1 MFQGPDV
8 KSSNFIWG
16 ESLGKISPQQW
27 TQRDVSGASTA
38 ISWLRYISLQV
49 DLFNGLNND
58 ILAREGLVALDMKH
72 SVSPGPVSVTP
83 VGTPGPIT
91 HIKQD
96 MMYPSSMSSPAPPN
110 SRQVRGGEV
119 ARGDDCLY
127 YQWYQE
133 ACLGVSRWSEKQK
146 NVVRP
151 SQSSL
156 ILAILSCP
164 CIL

>member
-1 MFQGPDV
+1 M
-8 KSSNFIWG
+8 
-16 ESLGKISPQQW
+16 
-27 TQRDVSGASTA
+27 
-38 ISWLRYISLQV
+38 QV

-110 SRQVRGGEV
+110 SRQVRLGAER
-119 ARGDDCLY
+119 AREERAREDRRHILIVCIISGT
-127 YQWYQE
+127 
-133 ACLGVSRWSEKQK
+133 K
-146 NVVRP
+146 RP
-151 SQSSL
+151 V
-156 ILAILSCP
+156 
-164 CIL
+164 

>member
-27 TQRDVSGASTA
+27 TQRD
-38 ISWLRYISLQV
+38 V

-110 SRQVRGGEV
+110 SRQVRDSPVSAG
-119 ARGDDCLY
+119 RGDDCLY

-146 NVVRP
+146 NVVRHSHSHP
-151 SQSSL
+151 FLPEALISPVSSYYL
-156 ILAILSCP
+156 LYS
-164 CIL
+164 

>member
-1 MFQGPDV
+1 MV
-8 KSSNFIWG
+8 
-16 ESLGKISPQQW
+16 
-27 TQRDVSGASTA
+27 
-38 ISWLRYISLQV
+38 QV

-110 SRQVRGGEV
+110 SICSRLSAIERRGS
-119 ARGDDCLY
+119 
-127 YQWYQE
+127 
-133 ACLGVSRWSEKQK
+133 SR
-146 NVVRP
+146 
-151 SQSSL
+151 L
-156 ILAILSCP
+156 
-164 CIL
+164 

>member
-1 MFQGPDV
+1 M
-8 KSSNFIWG
+8 
-16 ESLGKISPQQW
+16 
-27 TQRDVSGASTA
+27 
-38 ISWLRYISLQV
+38 

-110 SRQVRGGEV
+110 SRQVRCWE
-119 ARGDDCLY
+119 AREEGDDCLY

-146 NVVRP
+146 NVVRHSH
-151 SQSSL
+151 SQS
-156 ILAILSCP
+156 
-164 CIL
+164 

>member
-1 MFQGPDV
+1 MFLICYLFV
-8 KSSNFIWG
+8 
-16 ESLGKISPQQW
+16 
-27 TQRDVSGASTA
+27 
-38 ISWLRYISLQV
+38 ISLQV

-110 SRQVRGGEV
+110 SRQVRLRAERERGERRHILIV
-119 ARGDDCLY
+119 CIISGT
-127 YQWYQE
+127 
-133 ACLGVSRWSEKQK
+133 K
-146 NVVRP
+146 RP
-151 SQSSL
+151 V
-156 ILAILSCP
+156 
-164 CIL
+164 

>member
-1 MFQGPDV
+1 M
-8 KSSNFIWG
+8 
-16 ESLGKISPQQW
+16 
-27 TQRDVSGASTA
+27 
-38 ISWLRYISLQV
+38 ISLQV

-110 SRQVRGGEV
+110 SRQVR
-119 ARGDDCLY
+119 
-127 YQWYQE
+127 
-133 ACLGVSRWSEKQK
+133 LGAEREREDRRHILIVCIISGTK
-146 NVVRP
+146 RP
-151 SQSSL
+151 V
-156 ILAILSCP
+156 
-164 CIL
+164 

>member
-1 MFQGPDV
+1 M
-8 KSSNFIWG
+8 
-16 ESLGKISPQQW
+16 
-27 TQRDVSGASTA
+27 
-38 ISWLRYISLQV
+38 

-110 SRQVRGGEV
+110 SRQVRG
-119 ARGDDCLY
+119 RGRGGKREDRREILIVCIIS
-127 YQWYQE
+127 
-133 ACLGVSRWSEKQK
+133 GTK
-146 NVVRP
+146 RP
-151 SQSSL
+151 V
-156 ILAILSCP
+156 
-164 CIL
+164 

>member
-1 MFQGPDV
+1 M
-8 KSSNFIWG
+8 
-16 ESLGKISPQQW
+16 
-27 TQRDVSGASTA
+27 
-38 ISWLRYISLQV
+38 ISLQV

-110 SRQVRGGEV
+110 SRQVSQRIREGGAGEGRQ
-119 ARGDDCLY
+119 AGDFDCLY

-146 NVVRP
+146 NVVGHCLL
-151 SQSSL
+151 SSVV
-156 ILAILSCP
+156 
-164 CIL
+164 